1 MAPEPEER
9 VAEDAVDAAHLTRVL
24 RDAGYSGASVT
35 AFQRSLVGGKSHGG
49 GALYRFQLDLAP
61 DGAETPAAL
70 ILKVAQHVPSQI
82 QDPSYTRRELDCY
95 RADLF
100 ADLGA
105 RLLVPR
111 AYATDADAGR
121 FWIWMEDFGDTFDVV
136 WTPELLAQAL
146 RDLAELHAAW
156 WGRAAELARMPF
168 LRWRAQAMY
177 DGLWVERIAANCA
190 AIEGHPHERLIA
202 TIFTPQRR
210 RLLIRLSAA
219 ADLVYPRLER
229 LPQTLLHQ
237 DVWLP
242 NLGRRTGKTA
252 LIDWSYAGPGTP
264 GAELSQSYALLVQM
278 WGHQTD
284 DRPLLDA
291 LYTGLAMD
299 WRLPISYDELLAGYE
314 LTFCLRPCHALGG
327 PVLGGILRGRA
338 TMVGSDDLH
347 ERLAAA
353 ETVFACIE
361 RGVRRLD
368 DPISSLI

>member
-1 MAPEPEER
+1 V
-9 VAEDAVDAAHLTRVL
+9 VA
-24 RDAGYSGASVT
+24 

-61 DGAETPAAL
+61 NSAEAPATL
-70 ILKVAQHVPSQI
+70 ILKAAQHVPSQS

-95 RADLF
+95 RANLF
-100 ADLGA
+100 AGLGA

-111 AYATDADAGR
+111 AYATDADADFGR
-121 FWIWMEDFGDTFDVV
+121 FWIWMEDLGDAFDVA
-136 WTPELLAQAL
+136 WTPGPLAEAL

-177 DGLWVERIAANCA
+177 NGLWVDRIAANCA

-202 TIFTPQRR
+202 TVFTPSRQ

-242 NLGRRTGKTA
+242 NLGRRAGKTA
-252 LIDWSYAGPGTP
+252 LIDWSYAGLGTP

-284 DRPLLDA
+284 DQLLLEA
-291 LYTGLAMD
+291 LYTGLTMD
-299 WRLPISYDELLAGYE
+299 RRLPISFDELLAGYE

-353 ETVFACIE
+353 ETVFARIE
-361 RGVRRLD
+361 RGVQRLD
-368 DPISSLI
+368 DPMS

>member
-1 MAPEPEER
+1 MAAEPEER
-9 VAEDAVDAAHLTRVL
+9 VAHDAVDAAHLTRVL
-24 RDAGYSGASVT
+24 RGAGYSGAVVA

-61 DGAETPAAL
+61 NSAEAPATL
-70 ILKVAQHVPSQI
+70 ILKAAQHVPSQS

-95 RADLF
+95 RANLF
-100 ADLGA
+100 AGLGA

-111 AYATDADAGR
+111 AYATDADADFGR
-121 FWIWMEDFGDTFDVV
+121 FWIWMEDLGDAFDVA
-136 WTPELLAQAL
+136 WTPGPLAEAL

-177 DGLWVERIAANCA
+177 NGLWVDRIAANCA
-190 AIEGHPHERLIA
+190 AIECHPHERLIA
-202 TIFTPQRR
+202 TVFTPSRQ
-210 RLLIRLSAA
+210 RLLMRLSAA

-242 NLGRRTGKTA
+242 NLGRRAGKTA
-252 LIDWSYAGPGTP
+252 LIDWSYAGLGTP

-278 WGHQTD
+278 WGQQTD
-284 DRPLLDA
+284 DQLLLEA
-291 LYTGLAMD
+291 LYTGLTMD
-299 WRLPISYDELLAGYE
+299 RRLPISFDELLAGYE

-353 ETVFACIE
+353 ETVFARIE
-361 RGVRRLD
+361 RGVQRLD
-368 DPISSLI
+368 DPMS